1 MLGEITLLKKLF
13 NRKEPADIFI
23 LGNESSWSILLFFFI
38 KIRTFI
44 NQPR

>member
-1 MLGEITLLKKLF
+1 MLDKIFQLKKLF

-23 LGNESSWSILLFFFI
+23 HSSFI

-44 NQPR
+44 NQPS